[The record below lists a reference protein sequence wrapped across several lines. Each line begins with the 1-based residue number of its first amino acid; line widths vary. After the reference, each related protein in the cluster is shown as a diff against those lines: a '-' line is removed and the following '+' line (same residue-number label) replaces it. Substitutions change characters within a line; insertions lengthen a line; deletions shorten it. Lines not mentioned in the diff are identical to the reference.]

1 MYERLIQKISREK
14 VSNPSNAVPPP
25 PAAENKTVKIN
36 PEIEEKITAHQQ
48 ELLGEEADSIKN
60 SVVSKTNKIR
70 NISSQ
75 LKKNKL
81 KKKQSGQNKIVEL
94 W

>member
-14 VSNPSNAVPPP
+14 VSNPSTIIPPP
-25 PAAENKTVKIN
+25 PAAQNRTVKASIDIK
-36 PEIEEKITAHQQ
+36 ERLTSQQ
-48 ELLGEEADSIKN
+48 ELHDSEDDSNKSAVI
-60 SVVSKTNKIR
+60 SKTDKIR

-75 LKKNKL
+75 LKKNKF
-81 KKKQSGQNKIVEL
+81 KKKQSSQKKIVEL